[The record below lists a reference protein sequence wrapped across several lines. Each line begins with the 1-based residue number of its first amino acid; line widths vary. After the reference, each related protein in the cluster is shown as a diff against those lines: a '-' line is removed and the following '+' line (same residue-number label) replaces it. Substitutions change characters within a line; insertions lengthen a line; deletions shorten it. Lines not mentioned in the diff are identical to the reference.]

1 MKLEDWTAL
10 ASLGLSVML
19 VALLL
24 SFYNFLIGPEGK
36 GPERVVEPGSLL
48 LQIVFIS
55 GAPGIALAG
64 FAFGMSRTYGAR
76 LGGIFL
82 IAAGIVVVA
91 GMAASTTLLDKIQ
104 DQYIVGGVGVV
115 PYFFMPAGAGVA
127 GLGGYLMVQ
136 AKRRSARP
144 NLDDLR

>member
-10 ASLGLSVML
+10 ASLGLSVMF

-55 GAPGIALAG
+55 GAPGVALAG
-64 FAFGMSRTYGAR
+64 FVFGMSRTYGAHI
-76 LGGIFL
+76 GGIFL
-82 IAAGIVVVA
+82 IAAGIVIVA
-91 GMAASTTLLDKIQ
+91 AMAASTSLLAKIQ
-104 DQYIVGGVGVV
+104 DQYIVGGVAVV
-115 PYFFMPAGAGVA
+115 PYFFMPAGAGVT